1 MGAALALPTG
11 PVSATAGP
19 RPLPHR
25 HSLPT
30 AALDSAPATVGGGRG
45 QGEPGTGRGFFPSH
59 GPVTVMVQLDRRPA
73 VQSFVAARRRG
84 GRAAAT
90 MAARDPR
97 AALDQVASSVRSHFS
112 SPGTRARAL
121 FTLHNV
127 YAGIAVRTDASRI
140 PALARIPGVAAV
152 RPMPAKHLLNASS
165 VPLIDAPSAWA
176 GVDGDTGKGVRIG
189 IIDTGIDYTHADFGG
204 TGSRRAYEADH
215 RVADSP
221 TLNVPSGDFP
231 STKVVGGIDL
241 VGDGYDAS
249 SSDAAV
255 ATPHPDPNPLDC
267 NSHGTH
273 VAGSAAGYGVT
284 PAGATY
290 TGGYDNLTGLSQDE
304 YESRFRV
311 GPGVAPEAD
320 LYAIRVFGCEGST
333 NVVSEALDWAA
344 DPNGDGNFD
353 DHLDVVNMSLGS
365 DYGVPDDPDSVAS
378 NNASLL
384 GITVVAAEGNGG
396 DLVAVGGS
404 PGDASRV
411 IGVAASQDALTVYDA
426 MRVNA
431 PAADAGD
438 YAGQESVAYDW
449 AGHAPTTGDVAAVD
463 PTFDPNAPG
472 AYDPDTMA
480 ATNADGCDPFTAAQ
494 AAAVAGKI
502 AWEEW
507 TDSDAI
513 RRCGSAQRSANAK
526 AAGAVGVVFS
536 DDEDSFAAGITGDPD
551 IPVFQIRKSSS
562 DVLRPA
568 AEAGTL
574 NVTLTHDLHNSQQVN
589 DQSAVDQVAPF
600 SSRGIGDTGN
610 LKPDVT
616 APGMTIFSAANGT
629 GDEGMTDSG
638 TSMATPHVTGVA
650 ALVKAAHPTWYPE
663 QIKAAIMNTADHT
676 VWSAPGQ
683 SGAAESPVRVGAGRV
698 DAARAVSGNVLAY
711 GFGDDGSVGISHG
724 PVDVSPSKRVTV
736 DKSFKVENDGD
747 SDQTYDVSYRPANAG
762 TDVPGVSIDAPAT
775 VTVPAHHTV
784 TVPVS
789 LTVDGPMLQRQI
801 DSARSKVGPNGVT
814 EFITEASGWL
824 RLSQSGSEQLRLP
837 VYAAPR
843 PVSSMQAGAT
853 SVDFTSG
860 PDAALPLSGESV
872 DQGGFEGMVS
882 GYALGATSP
891 EKPACTSTTTDFS
904 TCTAFPSDRA
914 ADLHYVGATS
924 DADLYRKYD
933 VDPTD
938 GLTYFA
944 VAAYGPWRAPAG
956 YVEYDVNIDTNGDGK
971 PEAILFNANDGADVE
986 LSALYDTSSE
996 SVVSAWYLNG
1006 SDGSIDSH
1014 AFNNNVMVLPV
1025 LTGDLAKYA
1034 PSGRVSYWVDAFSME
1049 TGQADESSV
1058 ATFDFLH
1065 PALSVFDGPAYQDD
1079 PQQQCFFCG
1088 EQFFGD
1094 APTSDSVPPLTV
1106 HRDASGY
1113 ALAQPKGLL
1122 LVHPYNGLDGTA
1134 EVVPVAK
1141 SVPAVGLSFAHNPA
1155 RYGRVRAIV
1164 TVTGTPGLSPTGEV
1178 QLVEGDTVLARAPL
1192 SDGTATLSAPRLA
1205 VGRHDLQAVYTGD
1218 ADYATATSDKATL
1231 DVLRA
1236 VSSVSWTAHPTSSR
1250 HGQLV
1255 RFHVKVLVQPSSV
1268 SRAGD
1273 VVVRVNG
1280 RKFRTVSVGRWG
1292 NGQFST
1298 RALPR
1303 GRDTIRLHYLRTS
1316 TVAGDRYVKH
1326 YRVR

>member
-11 PVSATAGP
+11 AASASPGP
-19 RPLPHR
+19 RPVPHR

-30 AALDSAPATVGGGRG
+30 DALNATPASVGGSSG
-45 QGEPGTGRGFFPSH
+45 QGEPGRSHDVFPSH
-59 GPVTVMVQLDRRPA
+59 GPVTVMLQLDRRPA
-73 VQSFVAARRRG
+73 VQSFVAAKRRG
-84 GRAAAT
+84 GRAAAA
-90 MAARDPR
+90 MAARDQR
-97 AALDQVASSVRSHFS
+97 AAIGQQAASVRSHFS
-112 SPGTRARAL
+112 SPATRAHAL
-121 FTLHNV
+121 FTLHNL
-127 YAGIAVRTDASRI
+127 YAGIAVRTDARRI
-140 PALARIPGVAAV
+140 AALAKIPGVAAV
-152 RPMPAKHLLNASS
+152 RPMPAKHLLNSSS
-165 VPLIDAPSAWA
+165 VPLINAPSAWA
-176 GVDGDTGKGVRIG
+176 GADGDTGKGVKIG

-215 RVADSP
+215 QVADST
-221 TLNVPSGDFP
+221 TLNVPSGDYP
-231 STKVVGGIDL
+231 SKKVVGGIDL

-249 SSDAAV
+249 SPDAAV
-255 ATPHPDPNPLDC
+255 ATPHQDPNPLDC
-267 NSHGTH
+267 NGHGSH
-273 VAGSAAGYGVT
+273 VAGTSAGYGVT

-290 TGGYDNLTGLSQDE
+290 TGGYDNLNGLSSDQ
-304 YESRFRV
+304 YQSMFRI
-311 GPGVAPEAD
+311 GPGVAPQAD
-320 LYAIRVFGCEGST
+320 LYAIRVFGCNGST

-344 DPNGDGNFD
+344 DPNGDGNFN

-431 PAADAGD
+431 PASDAGD

-449 AGHAPTTGDVAAVD
+449 AGHAATTGDVAAVD

-472 AYDPDTMA
+472 AYDPATME

-494 AAAVAGKI
+494 AAAVKGKI

-513 RRCGSAQRSANAK
+513 RRCGSAARSGNAK
-526 AAGAVGVVFS
+526 AAGAIGVVFT

-562 DVLRPA
+562 DQLRPA

-589 DQSAVDQVAPF
+589 DTSLIDEVAPF

-629 GDEGMTDSG
+629 GDEGTTDSG
-638 TSMATPHVTGVA
+638 TSMATPHVAGVA

-676 VWSAPGQ
+676 VWSEPNQ
-683 SGAAESPVRVGAGRV
+683 SGAAESPIRVGAGRV
-698 DAARAVSGNVLAY
+698 DAARAVSQDVLAY
-711 GFGDDGSVGISHG
+711 SFGDNGSVGLSYG
-724 PVDVSPSKRVTV
+724 PVDVSPSKTVTV
-736 DKSFKVENDGD
+736 DKSVKVENDGD
-747 SDQTYDVSYRPANAG
+747 SDQTYDVSYRPSNAG
-762 TDVPGVSIDAPAT
+762 TDVPGVSFDAPAT

-784 TVPVS
+784 TVPVT
-789 LTVDGPMLQRQI
+789 LTVDGATLQRQI
-801 DSARSKVGPNGVT
+801 DSARSAVGPDGRT
-814 EFITEASGWL
+814 QFITEASGWL
-824 RLSQSGSEQLRLP
+824 RLTQAGNEQLRLP

-843 PVSSMQAGAT
+843 PVSSMQAGSG
-853 SVDFTSG
+853 SVNFTKG
-860 PDAALPLSGESV
+860 PDATLPLAGESV

-891 EKPACTSTTTDFS
+891 EKPACTAASKDPS
-904 TCTAFPSDRA
+904 TCTAFASDRA

-933 VDPTD
+933 VDPMK

-971 PEAILFNANDGADVE
+971 PEAIVFNVNDGADVE
-986 LSALYDTSSE
+986 LSALYDTKSE

-1006 SDGSIDSH
+1006 SDGSIDTN

-1034 PSGRVSYWVDAFSME
+1034 PSGRVSYWVDALSLE
-1049 TGQADESSV
+1049 TGKADESSV
-1058 ATFDFLH
+1058 AKFDFLH

-1079 PQQQCFFCG
+1079 PQQCYFCG

-1094 APTSDSVPPLTV
+1094 VPTSDTVPPLAV
-1106 HRDASGY
+1106 HRDAAGY

-1134 EVVPVAK
+1134 EVVPVTK
-1141 SVPAVGLSFAHNPA
+1141 SAPGIRLSFPDNPA
-1155 RYGRVRAIV
+1155 RYGRASATV
-1164 TVTGTPGLSPTGEV
+1164 TVTGTPGLTPTGDVKLV
-1178 QLVEGDTVLARAPL
+1178 QGGTVVAKGTL
-1192 SDGTATLSAPRLA
+1192 SDGSATLTAPTLA
-1205 VGRHDLQAVYTGD
+1205 VGRHDLQAVYAGD
-1218 ADYATATSDKATL
+1218 ANYASATSDKATL
-1231 DVLRA
+1231 EVLRA
-1236 VSSVSWTAHPTSSR
+1236 VSAVSWTAHPTSSR
-1250 HGQLV
+1250 HGQRV

-1280 RKFRTVSVGRWG
+1280 RTFRTVSVGRWG
-1292 NGQFST
+1292 NGHFST

-1316 TVAGDRYVKH
+1316 TVAGDRFVKH